1 MDINKSAIFVGSLYF
16 LSLYACKNDEK
27 TTGNKAQKP
36 NFLIII
42 SDDQSWVHA
51 GAYGCNY
58 VRTPEFDSLAHKGLL
73 FKNAFCPAPHSSASR
88 ASLLT
93 GMNPW
98 QLEEAG
104 THFGNFPVKF
114 KVFPDIL
121 EENGYL
127 TGATGKG
134 WGPGNWKV
142 TGRKRN
148 PAGNM
153 YNKYKLDNLPAKFL
167 GDTDPAKN
175 FEDFLSG
182 KKKNQPFCFW
192 YGSSEPHVEYENGIG
207 IKNGIDT
214 SKIILPTFLPSR
226 PDVKIEI
233 ADYLFEIEWFDK
245 QVGRLIKSLKKLGLD
260 ENTIIVV
267 TSDNGIVSPHAKR
280 SLYEWGTHIP
290 MVISW
295 PKILNKGKLV
305 DRLTSFID
313 IAPTFLELA
322 GIAIPPEMTGKSF
335 AGLFIKE
342 MEMQKKDDPDFVLT
356 GFERHDHRRFDNLG
370 YPMRAIRSNKYLY
383 IRNYKPD
390 RWPEGDPVINEY
402 GKKGELSLSSWTPY
416 YSYFEPGT
424 GLFNLAFGKRDAE
437 ELYDINVDP
446 ECINNL
452 IDNREYRHIADSLS
466 NILKNELIIQHDPRE
481 LGYGDIFESYPYY
494 GMMKQNLGGFKET
507 GQYNPAYHVHPIE

>member
-1 MDINKSAIFVGSLYF
+1 MEIKKSAILVGSACIF
-16 LSLYACKNDEK
+16 SLHACKNYEK
-27 TTGNKAQKP
+27 TAGNESQKP

-58 VRTPEFDSLAHKGLL
+58 VRTPKFDSLAQKGLL
-73 FKNAFCPAPHSSASR
+73 FNNAFCAAPHSTASR
-88 ASLLT
+88 GSLLT

-98 QLEEAG
+98 QLEEGG
-104 THFGNFPVKF
+104 THFSNLPTKF

-127 TGATGKG
+127 IGATGKG
-134 WGPGNWKV
+134 WGPGNWKI

-148 PAGNM
+148 PAGEM
-153 YNKYKLDNLPAKFL
+153 YNKYRLENLPATFL

-175 FEDFLSG
+175 FEDFISG
-182 KKKNQPFCFW
+182 KKENQPFCFW
-192 YGSSEPHVEYENGIG
+192 YGSAEPHVGYENGIG

-214 SKIILPTFLPSR
+214 SKIILPAFLPSLLE
-226 PDVKIEI
+226 VKIEI

-245 QVGRLIKSLKKLGLD
+245 QVGRLIESLEKHGLD

-280 SLYEWGTHIP
+280 SLYEWGTHMP

-295 PKILNKGKLV
+295 PKELNKGKVV

-322 GIAIPPEMTGKSF
+322 GITIPPEMTGKSF
-335 AGLFIKE
+335 AGLFLNE
-342 MEMQKKDDPDFVLT
+342 MEIQKKDDPDFVLT

-370 YPMRAIRSNKYLY
+370 YPMRAIRTHQYLY
-383 IRNYKPD
+383 IKNYKPD
-390 RWPEGDPVINEY
+390 RWPEGDPVVNEY
-402 GKKGELSLSSWTPY
+402 GKKDKQGASSWTNKY
-416 YSYFEPGT
+416 AYFEPGT
-424 GLFNLAFGKRDAE
+424 KLFEKAFGKRPPE
-437 ELYDINVDP
+437 ELFDIGIDP
-446 ECINNL
+446 ECMNNL
-452 IDNREYRHIADSLS
+452 INDKTFRHIADSLYG
-466 NILKNELIIQHDPRE
+466 ILQNELIIQGDPR
-481 LGYGDIFESYPYY
+481 
-494 GMMKQNLGGFKET
+494 
-507 GQYNPAYHVHPIE
+507 